1 MRKKLPSI
9 RKALDEKDVSYCL
22 EQNYNLF
29 SKEWVKILSTWMFNS
44 YSVFKDHNKYLILI
58 FLVKKT
64 FDFYSSSYVKL
75 TWEQF
80 FELKRIEIGKFNI
93 INVARELN
101 ISRETARRKIKE
113 LEKDKIL
120 VKTKQG
126 IVVLTTFYNKEF
138 IRDHEEFRK
147 SISLFIVKCSD
158 ILSENKIIKEK
169 ISSPLVETF
178 VVDNFTFAWNA
189 FFEMLIPLLIGW
201 KNIFKDLESWHILTT
216 VLISQNYEVI
226 KIMKLKNIKVSNRH
240 DYLNIHSMEKIDTG
254 INAMSISTLT
264 GIPRATVIRK
274 LNKLINSKNL
284 SIDHRKLYTVKI
296 KNIKNNYLNTQTIEN
311 TKRISAFLTKILN
324 LIVTSK

>member
-216 VLISQNYEVI
+216 VLISQNYEVL

-296 KNIKNNYLNTQTIEN
+296 KNIKNNYLNTQTIKN

>member
-101 ISRETARRKIKE
+101 IS
-113 LEKDKIL
+113 
-120 VKTKQG
+120 
-126 IVVLTTFYNKEF
+126 
-138 IRDHEEFRK
+138 
-147 SISLFIVKCSD
+147 
-158 ILSENKIIKEK
+158 
-169 ISSPLVETF
+169 
-178 VVDNFTFAWNA
+178 
-189 FFEMLIPLLIGW
+189 
-201 KNIFKDLESWHILTT
+201 
-216 VLISQNYEVI
+216 
-226 KIMKLKNIKVSNRH
+226 
-240 DYLNIHSMEKIDTG
+240 
-254 INAMSISTLT
+254 
-264 GIPRATVIRK
+264 
-274 LNKLINSKNL
+274 
-284 SIDHRKLYTVKI
+284 
-296 KNIKNNYLNTQTIEN
+296 
-311 TKRISAFLTKILN
+311 
-324 LIVTSK
+324 

>member
-1 MRKKLPSI
+1 
-9 RKALDEKDVSYCL
+9 
-22 EQNYNLF
+22 
-29 SKEWVKILSTWMFNS
+29 
-44 YSVFKDHNKYLILI
+44 
-58 FLVKKT
+58 
-64 FDFYSSSYVKL
+64 
-75 TWEQF
+75 
-80 FELKRIEIGKFNI
+80 
-93 INVARELN
+93 
-101 ISRETARRKIKE
+101 
-113 LEKDKIL
+113 
-120 VKTKQG
+120 
-126 IVVLTTFYNKEF
+126 
-138 IRDHEEFRK
+138 
-147 SISLFIVKCSD
+147 
-158 ILSENKIIKEK
+158 
-169 ISSPLVETF
+169 
-178 VVDNFTFAWNA
+178 
-189 FFEMLIPLLIGW
+189 MLIPLLIGW

-216 VLISQNYEVI
+216 VLISQNYEVL